1 MEVHHNGNQSTKTRG
16 RRYVPFPIV
25 HLGGQCQLYVL
36 LFECYSDRSEWKQ
49 GLAAVSDSLRCVP
62 PDFQVNTQNPP
73 LYRTLYNGV
82 LSAEGQDIRWYARRR
97 SLLSNTLPLVD

>member
-1 MEVHHNGNQSTKTRG
+1 MNRG
-16 RRYVPFPIV
+16 SSQRQPKHQNSGLSLPFPIV

-73 LYRTLYNGV
+73 LYRTLYSG
-82 LSAEGQDIRWYARRR
+82 
-97 SLLSNTLPLVD
+97 TLCRGSRYLVVRATP